1 MRLLGVTLYSYWEIR
16 MKISVYIATS
26 LDGFIAR
33 ADGSLDWLDK
43 ANAAAPS
50 GEDFGF
56 QEFMASVDTL
66 VMGRMTYE
74 KVLSFGEWGYGTT
87 PVVVLSSQP
96 IEIQPEMQS
105 TVTGSSES
113 PQALCDRLSVE
124 GVRHIYLDGGVTIR
138 GFLADGLVDEITI
151 TQIPVLIGE
160 GLPLFGPLENDV
172 DLELLESRSF
182 DSGFVQSKYSVQR
195 SR

>member
-1 MRLLGVTLYSYWEIR
+1 

-26 LDGFIAR
+26 LDGCIAR

-43 ANAAAPS
+43 ANATAPS

-96 IEIQPEMQS
+96 IENQPEIPS

-113 PQALCDRLSVE
+113 PRALCDRLSVE

-151 TQIPVLIGE
+151 TQVPVLIGE
-160 GLPLFGPLENDV
+160 GLPLFGPLENNV